1 MKILI
6 FCYHIKDA
14 VGGAEIQ
21 CDIIAR
27 GMVEKGHE
35 VLYLSPMKAEVRQ
48 EIYKNYNLIHIGKD
62 FNSIYNEIYN
72 YNPDVIYWRA
82 YKGDFYKLSKLLS
95 KKFNLVYAV
104 SALHDVSYKPYWSIF
119 INNLTIKSLLK
130 FVKNVYVTF
139 WQRKAFAHFK
149 TLTFLNSNYLSYI
162 NHKNKI
168 IIRNSMDINISSSI
182 PWKRKYVIWVANIK
196 PTKRPEE
203 FFKLAKKFE
212 DLDIDFLMIG
222 RYNYEHSEYSYLND
236 ENSWPKN
243 FYYLGEKSLDEVNF
257 FLEKSLFHVH
267 TCEPEGFGNI
277 FIQAWL
283 LQKASLSLNFDPEGL
298 IDKHNLGYFSNSD
311 ISLFY
316 EQFKSLIDKPDLLYE
331 KSINAKKIAHQFFS
345 KKRMID
351 EINNCFSEMNN
362 KF

>member
-27 GMVEKGHE
+27 GMVEHGHE
-35 VLYLSPMKAEVRQ
+35 VLYLSPMEAEVRQ
-48 EIYKNYNLIHIGKD
+48 EVYKNYNLIHVGKN
-62 FNSIYNEIYN
+62 FNSIYDEICN

-95 KKFNLVYAV
+95 KKFKLVYAV

-119 INNLTIKSLLK
+119 VNNFTIKSLLK

-139 WQRKAFAHFK
+139 WQRQAFVHFT

-203 FFKLAKKFE
+203 FFRLAKKFE
-212 DLDIDFLMIG
+212 DIDIDFLMIG
-222 RYNYEHSEYSYLND
+222 RYNCEHSEYSYLND

-243 FYYLGEKSLDEVNF
+243 FYYLGEKSLEEVNF
-257 FLEKSLFHVH
+257 YIKNSLFHVH
-267 TCEPEGFGNI
+267 TCDPEGFGNI

-298 IDKHNLGYFSNSD
+298 INKYNLGYFSDGD
-311 ISLFY
+311 INLFY
-316 EQFKSLIDKPDLLYE
+316 KQFKSLIDNPDLLNE
-331 KSINAKKIAHQFFS
+331 KSINARKIAYQYFS
-345 KKRMID
+345 KDNMID
-351 EINNCFSEMNN
+351 KITNCFVETSNER
-362 KF
+362 